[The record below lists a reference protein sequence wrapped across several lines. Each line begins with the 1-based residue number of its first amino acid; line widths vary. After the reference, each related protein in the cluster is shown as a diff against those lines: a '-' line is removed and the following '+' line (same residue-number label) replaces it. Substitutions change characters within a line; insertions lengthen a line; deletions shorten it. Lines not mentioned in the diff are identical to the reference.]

1 MNRNSG
7 KITHSI
13 RFASISKVVV
23 CTALLASA
31 GLTYVYLKNQLHQYG
46 DIQRRLEKELV
57 ELRTKNEV
65 VRAQLASL
73 SSRGILERKL
83 AKNSLG
89 LVPISSDQI
98 VRLNQR
104 HDTGGDE
111 LRVVSNRG
119 FNQ

>member
-1 MNRNSG
+1 MNRNRR
-7 KITHSI
+7 KITYSI
-13 RFASISKVVV
+13 KFASISKVVV

-46 DIQRRLEKELV
+46 EIQRNLEKDLV
-57 ELRTKNEV
+57 DLRTNNEV

-73 SSRGILERKL
+73 SSRGVLEKKL
-83 AKNSLG
+83 AKNAMG
-89 LVPISSDQI
+89 LVPIASDQI

-104 HDTGGDE
+104 QNSVGDE

>member
-1 MNRNSG
+1 MNQNRK
-7 KITHSI
+7 KITYSI
-13 RFASISKVVV
+13 KFASISKVFV

-46 DIQRRLEKELV
+46 DVQRKLEKELV
-57 ELRTKNEV
+57 DFKSNNEV
-65 VRAQLASL
+65 VRSQLASL
-73 SSRGILERKL
+73 SSRGVLEKKL

-89 LVPISSDQI
+89 LMPIANDQI

-104 HDTGGDE
+104 HDPVGDE

-119 FNQ
+119 INQ

>member
-1 MNRNSG
+1 
-7 KITHSI
+7 
-13 RFASISKVVV
+13 VVV

-46 DIQRRLEKELV
+46 DIQRKLEKELV
-57 ELRTKNEV
+57 DLKTNNEV

-73 SSRGILERKL
+73 SSRGVLEKKL

-89 LVPISSDQI
+89 LIPIANDQI

-104 HDTGGDE
+104 HDTVGDE

>member
-1 MNRNSG
+1 MNHNRK
-7 KITHSI
+7 KITYSI
-13 RFASISKVVV
+13 KFASISKVVV

-46 DIQRRLEKELV
+46 DIQRKFEKELV
-57 ELRTKNEV
+57 DLKTNNEV

-73 SSRGILERKL
+73 SSRGVLEKKL

-89 LVPISSDQI
+89 LIPIANDQI

-104 HDTGGDE
+104 HDTVGDE